1 MKFPI
6 IIILIS
12 IIAWSCRQKPVKR
25 GPTVLPGKKVDV
37 SSIYKKRS
45 GDLVEALYDELVSG
59 SKELTELELAIKDL
73 KKQTPDSL
81 KDYKT
86 FHQHNTVFYD
96 LAGKKV
102 NAMTDS
108 VLRKK
113 MLLLINHSRKQYTDS
128 ISRLKELDSLINRR
142 TNTINDLHTILKLV
156 KTLPLIEDFQKTNRP
171 PALPAEGALQ
181 NLDTM
186 INRIDSLV
194 KADSLISKLADVK
207 ISK

>member
-6 IIILIS
+6 IITIIC

-25 GPTVLPGKKVDV
+25 EPTVLPGKKVDV

-59 SKELTELELAIKDL
+59 SAELTQLELAIKDL

-81 KDYKT
+81 KGYKT
-86 FHQHNTVFYD
+86 FNQHNNVFYD

-102 NAMTDS
+102 NTMTDS

-128 ISRLKELDSLINRR
+128 IARLKELDSLINRR
-142 TNTINDLHTILKLV
+142 TNTLNDLHTILKLV

-171 PALPAEGALQ
+171 PSLPAEGALQ
-181 NLDTM
+181 NLDTL

-194 KADSLISKLADVK
+194 KADSLISKLANVK
-207 ISK
+207 M

>member
-6 IIILIS
+6 IIT
-12 IIAWSCRQKPVKR
+12 IICIAAWSCRQKPVKR
-25 GPTVLPGKKVDV
+25 EPTVLPGKKVDV

-59 SKELTELELAIKDL
+59 SAELTQLELAIKDL

-81 KDYKT
+81 KGYKT
-86 FHQHNTVFYD
+86 FNQHNNVFYD

-102 NAMTDS
+102 NTMTDS

-128 ISRLKELDSLINRR
+128 IARLKELDSLINRR
-142 TNTINDLHTILKLV
+142 TNTLNDLHTILKLV

-171 PALPAEGALQ
+171 PSLPAEGALQ
-181 NLDTM
+181 RFDTL
-186 INRIDSLV
+186 IYRIDSLV
-194 KADSLISKLADVK
+194 KADSLANVI
-207 ISK
+207 IR